1 MLCKNKYIVPNSF
14 MQKVTGIGGVFIKAK
29 DPKNLTAWYQKHL
42 GINFGDE
49 LYTNFKWNNS
59 EAGVPGNTVFSF
71 FKNDSTYFDP
81 SLSGFM
87 INFRV
92 DNLIELIAAL
102 KEEGIETAG
111 DLVEEEYGKFSWI
124 VDPEGNKI
132 ELWQP
137 YDDKL

>member
-1 MLCKNKYIVPNSF
+1 
-14 MQKVTGIGGVFIKAK
+14 
-29 DPKNLTAWYQKHL
+29 
-42 GINFGDE
+42 
-49 LYTNFKWNNS
+49 
-59 EAGVPGNTVFSF
+59 
-71 FKNDSTYFDP
+71 
-81 SLSGFM
+81 M

>member
-1 MLCKNKYIVPNSF
+1 M
-14 MQKVTGIGGVFIKAK
+14 
-29 DPKNLTAWYQKHL
+29 

-59 EAGVPGNTVFSF
+59 EASAAGNAVFSF

-81 SLSGFM
+81 SLSAFM

-111 DLVEEEYGKFSWI
+111 DLIEEEYGKFSWI